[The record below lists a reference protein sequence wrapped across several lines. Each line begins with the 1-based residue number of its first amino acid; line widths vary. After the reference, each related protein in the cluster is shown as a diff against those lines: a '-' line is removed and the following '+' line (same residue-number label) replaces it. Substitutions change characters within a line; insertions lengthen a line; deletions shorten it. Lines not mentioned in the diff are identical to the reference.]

1 MPRLGSC
8 LVKIKSNAESEIGVG
23 ITVAAT
29 SDFAGAVGQ
38 LPLGDAWG

>member
-1 MPRLGSC
+1 L
-8 LVKIKSNAESEIGVG
+8 LNQKLKSDAESEIGVG

-38 LPLGDAWG
+38 LSLGDTWG